1 MAAITVENLTK
12 SYGDVHAVRGVDFHV
27 EEGEVFALLG
37 PNGAGKSTSVEILEG
52 HRKRSGGVVDVLG
65 FDPETGGREFRD
77 RIGVVLQE
85 TVVEKELTVLEA
97 IQFHGDPYSKRRDAE
112 ELIEIVGLEEKTAAR
127 VKTLSGG
134 QQRRL
139 ELALGLV
146 GDPELIFLDEPT
158 TGFDPSARR
167 QAWTVID
174 NLRALGKTILLTTH
188 YMDEAQNLAD
198 RVAVITRGEIIA
210 EGTPDTIGADR
221 RDVSI
226 VRFVFNGDASTLP
239 VDAVAGSN
247 GAMEVKTREPVET
260 LYALTSWAKQSGV
273 ALDGLTVARPTLEDI
288 YLELVGEDEN
298 GGDT

>member
-12 SYGDVHAVRGVDFHV
+12 SYGDVHAVRGIDFHV
-27 EEGEVFALLG
+27 DEGEVFALLG
-37 PNGAGKSTSVEILEG
+37 PNGAGKSTAVEILEG
-52 HRKRSGGVVDVLG
+52 HRKRNSGEVSVLG

-85 TVVEKELTVLEA
+85 TVVEKDLTVQEA
-97 IQFHGDPYSKRRDAE
+97 IRFHADPYSKRRDAQ
-112 ELIEIVGLEEKTAAR
+112 ELIEIVGLEEKATAR

-146 GDPELIFLDEPT
+146 GDPDLLFLDEPT

-198 RVAVITRGEIIA
+198 RVAVIARGEIIA
-210 EGTPDTIGADR
+210 QGTPDTIGADR
-221 RDVSI
+221 REVSI
-226 VRFVFNGDASTLP
+226 VRFVFAGDLSALP
-239 VDAVAGSN
+239 VAVVAGSN
-247 GAMEVKTREPVET
+247 GAMEIKTREPVET
-260 LYALTSWAKQSGV
+260 LYALTSWAKHSGE
-273 ALDGLTVARPTLEDI
+273 ALDGLTVAKPTLEDI
-288 YLELVGEDEN
+288 YLELVGED
-298 GGDT
+298 GDGVSE